1 MKLISLFGIILITFG
16 CVPSESTNTHYTIKV
31 ANQSEQR
38 IYVTFDRS
46 YFAHPSKGVVDYYK
60 FKLERP
66 GDIKTPL
73 DYLILPG
80 EINRTALD
88 IGSWDGYNCI
98 EADMSLCNWI
108 IYFVDA
114 DFVDSTPLEELDGTY
129 KGVLFQKEYT
139 LEEIRDM
146 NFMLTYPEANTTYPS
161 FRY

>member
-1 MKLISLFGIILITFG
+1 MKLISLFGIILIAFG
-16 CVPSESTNTHYTIKV
+16 CVPSESANTHYTIKV

-66 GDIKTPL
+66 GDIKTPR

-98 EADMSLCNWI
+98 EVDMSLCNWI

-114 DFVDSTPLEELDGTY
+114 DFIDSRPLEELDVLT
-129 KGVLFQKEYT
+129 KGFFSRKN
-139 LEEIRDM
+139 IR
-146 NFMLTYPEANTTYPS
+146 LKKS
-161 FRY
+161 GI